1 MKIKNYFIVF
11 IIIVLSNVI
20 SSQSSIEDRMYTSL
34 NSYPC
39 TRIMTLNGQIGCS
52 SSHGGDSG
60 ILYLIDS
67 DESYHNYFSYNQQK
81 DIIVVFDSN
90 YFNKTLV
97 LEMYSKKKMNGALV
111 LTDIEKT
118 YPYSPE
124 DQYPIKQFGLYPD
137 SNLNW
142 NPNGDGFTYMNFP
155 FPMFALELKTSII
168 IRNLSTINRDG
179 KYPAYGAELDSFMQ
193 GAINAETCLRRGF
206 CEPVGGQSIWS
217 SFSEVIDQSKPIILV
232 MLPIDATAFFRDLAT
247 GTDQSGYALTVLLSM
262 LNTLQGVDK
271 TKWDKE
277 VIFAMWNSERWGYV
291 GSTNFVNDL
300 LNFNCTSL
308 DSNNQ
313 NSCSSPPMLDLT
325 FEQIKFENIYA
336 IIEFNQIGRPVNS
349 GKKTP
354 NKLDIYNLVFHPNG
368 GAGAN
373 QLMDVFSQSTQSYEN
388 STIQFQKTT
397 QNELPPCSS
406 MSFIKEINKK
416 SAPNFIGTLVITDHD
431 YQYNN
436 PYFGYEQDNSGN
448 INTTTST
455 LFDMVQVFS
464 KSIDLLAG
472 GNGTVKVD
480 DLFIRE
486 INVCLTQAIT
496 CNWVTKL
503 MSTFPYNPIP
513 NFYSG
518 VYGVSPVNHITPIE
532 TRFIFRMA
540 TYLTQHRTNATNCT
554 SDNDCDTSSSICVNK
569 VCLYSNT
576 HYHNAISLA
585 FSFDNSKS
593 SWTIVNTSYPVF
605 VESNW
610 DYTTVRLFQVGS
622 YANEIW
628 FLVSGLIELLLSV
641 GIIFYIKKY
650 LSKRYKLL

>member
-1 MKIKNYFIVF
+1 MKIKIYFIVF

-20 SSQSSIEDRMYTSL
+20 LSQSSIEEKMYVSL

-67 DESYHNYFSYNQQK
+67 DESYNNYFSYNQQK
-81 DIIVVFDSN
+81 DIIIVFDSN
-90 YFNKTLV
+90 YFNKTL
-97 LEMYSKKKMNGALV
+97 LSTLYTKKKMNGALI
-111 LTDIEKT
+111 LTDVEKT

-124 DQYPIKQFGLYPD
+124 LQYPIKQYGLYPD
-137 SNLNW
+137 SSLVW
-142 NPNGDGFTYMNFP
+142 NPNGDGFTYQSFP
-155 FPMFALELKTSII
+155 FPMFALELETSSY
-168 IRNLSTINRDG
+168 IRNLSTINRNG

-217 SFSEVIDQSKPIILV
+217 SFSAEIDQSKPIILV
-232 MLPIDATAFFRDLAT
+232 MLPLDTTAFFRDLAT
-247 GTDQSGYALTVLLSM
+247 GTDQSAYALVVLLSI
-262 LNTLQGVDK
+262 LNSLQGVDK

-308 DSNNQ
+308 NSDNE
-313 NSCSSPPMLDLT
+313 NSCSSPPILDLT

-336 IIEFNQIGRPVNS
+336 IIEFNQLGRPIKS
-349 GKKTP
+349 GIKTP
-354 NKLDIYNLVFHPNG
+354 NDSDIYNLVFHPNG
-368 GAGAN
+368 GAD
-373 QLMDVFSQSTQSYEN
+373 QLMNVFTQSAQSFEN
-388 STIQFQKTT
+388 STIQFKTT
-397 QNELPPCSS
+397 TQKELPPCSS

-436 PYFGYEQDNSGN
+436 QYFGYEQDNAGN
-448 INTTTST
+448 IDTTRST
-455 LFDMVQVFS
+455 LIDMIQVFS
-464 KSIDLLAG
+464 TSIDLLAG

-480 DLFIRE
+480 DFFVRDIYS
-486 INVCLTQAIT
+486 CLTSSFT
-496 CNWVTKL
+496 CSWVTSL
-503 MSTFPYNPIP
+503 MSTYPYNPIP
-513 NFYSG
+513 NFYSS
-518 VYGVSPVNHITPIE
+518 VYGVSPVNHISSIE
-532 TRFIFRMA
+532 TRFVYKLA

-554 SDNDCDTSSSICVNK
+554 YDSDCDTASSICVSK
-569 VCLYSNT
+569 VCIYSNT
-576 HYHNAISLA
+576 HFHDAISLA

-593 SWTIVNTSYPVF
+593 SWTIVNSSYPVF

-610 DYTTVRLFQVGS
+610 DYTTVRLFHVGS
-622 YANEIW
+622 YTNEIW